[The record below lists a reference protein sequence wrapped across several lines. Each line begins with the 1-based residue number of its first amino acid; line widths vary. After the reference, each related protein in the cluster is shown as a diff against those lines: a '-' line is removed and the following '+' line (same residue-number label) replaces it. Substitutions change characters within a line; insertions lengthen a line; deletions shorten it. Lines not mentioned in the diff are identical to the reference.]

1 VDLTQLNLMLRQL
14 ETLNER
20 MDELREQAEVE
31 RMELPKKSRERRAA
45 DALCDSMD
53 DAMDSIVDAI
63 HSLEEVFEEE
73 ES

>member
-31 RMELPKKSRERRAA
+31 RMELPKKSRERRTA